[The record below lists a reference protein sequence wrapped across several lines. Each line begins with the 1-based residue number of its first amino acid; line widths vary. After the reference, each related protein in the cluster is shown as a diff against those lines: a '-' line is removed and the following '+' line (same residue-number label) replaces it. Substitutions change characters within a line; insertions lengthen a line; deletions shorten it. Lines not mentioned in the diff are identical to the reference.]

1 MLPHKYTLVKLFL
14 IAVASTCLC
23 KFGEGFSFP
32 GTIQMTDDAVDD
44 AVAAVHVGEAGHGAR
59 SSTHFA
65 EGALDDVGGAHLD
78 PVRLRDGE
86 KVQQSVEIALH
97 TSHRVGAAV
106 LPVLLPVAEDAQ
118 CFAFA

>member
-1 MLPHKYTLVKLFL
+1 
-14 IAVASTCLC
+14 
-23 KFGEGFSFP
+23 
-32 GTIQMTDDAVDD
+32 MTDDAVDD

-106 LPVLLPVAEDAQ
+106 LPVLLGSMLAISYFVGAATAAGKFGPFGIAPPQ
-118 CFAFA
+118 